1 MIACNNEITN
11 KSRADS
17 TSMKETSTIS
27 SSKKESDIKNKQA
40 QNNDTSSESDE
51 KTFSQ
56 LDEIIGVWINE
67 EKEQTFAIT
76 SHDYIAD
83 DKKYLIT
90 GVDVNE
96 EEKTDKYVISWDTNL
111 FIKEYG
117 KPKSFNPQPF
127 IYDYN
132 SEQDTLSNLVTFHRK
147 IDDKQVNYI
156 KDKLAGNEP
165 INLEQ
170 LLQVDDQYLL
180 AYWNKAAA
188 ETDNLEKQLA
198 TVYQEISIDF
208 PDLQLLTDKEYE
220 KYQSIA
226 KEIEDNSD
234 YSFSDLNTALPQ
246 DIYHWYIDLDK
257 DISQKERIKQLLPKI
272 KKSRE
277 QYFKREKRSDQ
288 PYLENTN
295 ETEDVDNT
303 KENNKSK
310 ETNENDPNVPDEKM
324 QKHIR
329 KKIKEDFSEDIPK
342 DHIVYDMEL
351 KDTQVNIRVYENQES
366 KLQYQVSF
374 VYNIEKDELKK
385 QQ

>member
-180 AYWNKAAA
+180 AYWYKAAA

>member
-1 MIACNNEITN
+1 MN

-17 TSMKETSTIS
+17 TSMKETSIIS

-40 QNNDTSSESDE
+40 QNNDTSSEPDE

-67 EKEQTFAIT
+67 EKGQTFAIT
-76 SHDYIAD
+76 GHDYIAD

-90 GVDVNE
+90 GVDINE
-96 EEKTDKYVISWDTNL
+96 EEKTDKYVISWDTDL

-132 SEQDTLSNLVTFHRK
+132 SEQDTLSNLLTFHRK
-147 IDDKQVNYI
+147 INDKQVNYI

-180 AYWNKAAA
+180 AYWYKAAA

-329 KKIKEDFSEDIPK
+329 KKIKEEFSEDIPK

>member
-1 MIACNNEITN
+1 
-11 KSRADS
+11 
-17 TSMKETSTIS
+17 MKETSTIS

>member
-1 MIACNNEITN
+1 MN